1 MRKIGIIGVGFT
13 GTMTAVHLINKAT
26 EPCEIILINERQSLN
41 RGIAYNPYSNKHLLN
56 VTAGKMSAYVDRP
69 DHFLDWALQQ
79 DSIEQKDRSL
89 VANSFLPRK
98 LYGDYLCGIWEE
110 AKNTAVTKNITLTVI
125 NSFVIDLEVLENS
138 VSLWLDN
145 TLKLQLDQCVI
156 ATGNQI
162 PRNPRIPN
170 MDFYNSEKY
179 FQNPWKIESVKNTAE
194 NLPILII
201 GNGLTM
207 VDTVFGL
214 LEQDF
219 KGDIYSI
226 SPNGF
231 NILPHRANGLKYS
244 RLVEELNDDL
254 SLFELL
260 KLVNKHIKIV
270 RKNGISAEAVIDSLR
285 PHTQKIWK
293 SLSQKEKNIFM
304 SRLRHLWGV
313 ARHRI
318 PLHSHDKIQQ
328 LRIDGKLHINS
339 GKIINFEE
347 KEGFIAVEYFDKK
360 EGKTKLLQVSR
371 IINCT
376 GPETNLMNIEKN
388 FLKNCLLKG
397 ILTQDHLKLGITAD
411 TETFQIINSE
421 GKPHPNLFTIGSNLK
436 GELWES
442 TAVNELRG
450 QAEKLAEKLSLRP
463 STSFEKL
470 PNKMI

>member
-13 GTMTAVHLINKAT
+13 GTMTAVHLINKAS
-26 EPCEIILINERQSLN
+26 EPCEIILMNERQSLN

-56 VTAGKMSAYVDRP
+56 VPAGKMSAYADKP
-69 DHFLDWALQQ
+69 DHFLDWVLQQ
-79 DSIEQKDRSL
+79 NAIEEKDSKL

-98 LYGDYLCGIWEE
+98 LYGDYLCEIWEE
-110 AKNTAVTKNITLTVI
+110 AKNNAALKNITLTVI
-125 NSFVIDLEVLENS
+125 NSFVVDLDVSENS

-145 TLKLQLDQCVI
+145 AMALQLDECVI

-162 PRNPRIPN
+162 PRNPQILN

-179 FQNPWKIESVKNTAE
+179 FQNPWKIKSVKNTAKH
-194 NLPILII
+194 LPILII

-214 LEQDF
+214 LEEDF
-219 KGDIYSI
+219 KGEIYSI

-244 RLVEELNDDL
+244 RLVEELKEDL

-260 KLVNKHIKIV
+260 KLVHKHIKTQ
-270 RKNGISAEAVIDSLR
+270 RKNGISAEAVIDSIR

-293 SLSQKEKNIFM
+293 SLSEKEKQLFM
-304 SRLRHLWGV
+304 HKLRHLWGV

-318 PLHSHDKIQQ
+318 PMHSHDKIQQ

-347 KEGFIAVEYFDKK
+347 KEDFIAVEYFDKK
-360 EGKTKLLQVSR
+360 EGITKSLHVSR

-376 GPETNLMNIEKN
+376 GPETDLMNAEKN

-397 ILTQDHLKLGITAD
+397 ILTQDNLKLGITTN

-421 GKPHPNLFTIGSNLK
+421 GKPHPNLFTLGSNLK

-442 TAVNELRG
+442 TAVNELRT
-450 QAEKLAEKLSLRP
+450 QAEALAEKLMFRQARIEFS
-463 STSFEKL
+463 
-470 PNKMI
+470 I